1 MKINLNK
8 RRLLLALLV
17 PIFIQAQR
25 SPVTKEQINSVL
37 NQWHKAASDAN
48 FKAYFKLMD
57 QQSIFI
63 GTDPEELWN
72 KQEFMDFAKPYFD
85 RGKAWSFSSV
95 ERNIYMDKNQKYA
108 WFDEL
113 LSTQMELC
121 RGSGI
126 LMLTD
131 QGWKIRHYVLS
142 IAVPNED
149 VDQLVALKKEHDQ
162 SLIDALRKKHTLFFL

>member
-1 MKINLNK
+1 MKTSPNIK
-8 RRLLLALLV
+8 RLLFFILL
-17 PIFIQAQR
+17 PIFVQAQQ
-25 SPVTKEQINSVL
+25 SLGAKEQITSVL
-37 NQWHKAASDAN
+37 DQWHKAAADAS
-48 FKAYFKLMD
+48 FDTYFSLMD

-63 GTDPEELWN
+63 GTDAEELWN

-85 RGKAWSFSSV
+85 RGKAWSFTSV
-95 ERNIYMDKNQKYA
+95 ERNIYMDENQKYA

-162 SLIDALRKKHTLFFL
+162 SLIEALRNK

>member
-1 MKINLNK
+1 MKTSLTIK
-8 RRLLLALLV
+8 SLLFFVLV
-17 PIFIQAQR
+17 PIFVQAQQ
-25 SPVTKEQINSVL
+25 SLSAKEQITSVL
-37 NQWHKAASDAN
+37 DQWHKAAADAS
-48 FKAYFKLMD
+48 FDTYFSLMD

-63 GTDPEELWN
+63 GTDAEELWN

-85 RGKAWSFSSV
+85 RGKAWSFTSV
-95 ERNIYMDKNQKYA
+95 ERNIYMDENQKYA

-126 LMLTD
+126 LMLTN

-162 SLIDALRKKHTLFFL
+162 SLIEALRNK

>member
-1 MKINLNK
+1 MKTSLTIKSILFFV
-8 RRLLLALLV
+8 LV
-17 PIFIQAQR
+17 PIFVQAQQ
-25 SPVTKEQINSVL
+25 SLSAKEQITSVL
-37 NQWHKAASDAN
+37 DQWHKAAADAS
-48 FKAYFKLMD
+48 FDTYFSLMD

-63 GTDPEELWN
+63 GTDAEELWN

-85 RGKAWSFSSV
+85 RGKAWSFTSV
-95 ERNIYMDKNQKYA
+95 ERNIYMDENQKYA

-162 SLIDALRKKHTLFFL
+162 SLIEALRNK

>member
-1 MKINLNK
+1 MKTSPNIK
-8 RRLLLALLV
+8 RLLFFILL
-17 PIFIQAQR
+17 PIFVQAQQ
-25 SPVTKEQINSVL
+25 SLGAKEQITSVL
-37 NQWHKAASDAN
+37 DQWHKAAADAS
-48 FKAYFKLMD
+48 FDTYFSLMD

-63 GTDPEELWN
+63 GTDAEELWN

-85 RGKAWSFSSV
+85 RGKAWSFTSV
-95 ERNIYMDKNQKYA
+95 ERNIYMDENQKYA

-113 LSTQMELC
+113 LSTHMELC

-162 SLIDALRKKHTLFFL
+162 SLIEALRNK

>member
-1 MKINLNK
+1 MKTSPNIK
-8 RRLLLALLV
+8 RLLFFILL
-17 PIFIQAQR
+17 PIFVQAQQ
-25 SPVTKEQINSVL
+25 SLGAKEQITSVL
-37 NQWHKAASDAN
+37 DQWHKAAADAS
-48 FKAYFKLMD
+48 FDTYFSLMD

-63 GTDPEELWN
+63 GTDAEELWN

-85 RGKAWSFSSV
+85 RGKAWSFTAV
-95 ERNIYMDKNQKYA
+95 ERNIYMDENQKYA

-162 SLIDALRKKHTLFFL
+162 SLIEALRNK

>member
-1 MKINLNK
+1 MKTSPNIK
-8 RRLLLALLV
+8 QLLFFILL
-17 PIFIQAQR
+17 PIFVQAQQ
-25 SPVTKEQINSVL
+25 SLDAKEQITSVL
-37 NQWHKAASDAN
+37 DQWHKAAADAS
-48 FKAYFKLMD
+48 FDIYFSLMD

-63 GTDPEELWN
+63 GTDAEELWN

-85 RGKAWSFSSV
+85 RGKAWSFTAV
-95 ERNIYMDKNQKYA
+95 ERNIYMDENQKYA

-162 SLIDALRKKHTLFFL
+162 SLIEALRNK

>member
-8 RRLLLALLV
+8 SRLLLVLLV
-17 PIFIQAQR
+17 PIFIQAQQ
-25 SPVTKEQINSVL
+25 SPVVKEQITSVL
-37 NQWHKAASDAN
+37 DQWHKAGSDAN
-48 FKAYFKLMD
+48 FDAYFKLMD

-85 RGKAWSFSSV
+85 RGKAWSFTSV
-95 ERNIYMDKNQKYA
+95 ERNIYMDQNQKYA

-162 SLIDALRKKHTLFFL
+162 SLIDALRKK

>member
-8 RRLLLALLV
+8 SRLLLVLLV
-17 PIFIQAQR
+17 PIFIQAQQ
-25 SPVTKEQINSVL
+25 SPVVKEQIVSVL
-37 NQWHKAASDAN
+37 DQWHKAASDAN
-48 FKAYFKLMD
+48 FDAYFKLMD

-85 RGKAWSFSSV
+85 RGKAWSFTSV
-95 ERNIYMDKNQKYA
+95 ERNIYMDQNQKYA

-149 VDQLVALKKEHDQ
+149 VDQLVALKKQHDQ
-162 SLIDALRKKHTLFFL
+162 SLIDALRKK

>member
-17 PIFIQAQR
+17 PIFIQAQQ
-25 SPVTKEQINSVL
+25 SQVVKEQINSVL

-48 FKAYFKLMD
+48 FNAYFKLMD

-95 ERNIYMDKNQKYA
+95 ERNIYMDENQKYA

-149 VDQLVALKKEHDQ
+149 VDQLVVLKKEHDQ
-162 SLIDALRKKHTLFFL
+162 SLIDALRKK

>member
-8 RRLLLALLV
+8 SRLLLVLLV
-17 PIFIQAQR
+17 PIFIQAQQ
-25 SPVTKEQINSVL
+25 SLVVKEQITSIL
-37 NQWHKAASDAN
+37 DQWHKAASDAN
-48 FKAYFKLMD
+48 FDAYFKLMD

-85 RGKAWSFSSV
+85 RGKAWSFTSV
-95 ERNIYMDKNQKYA
+95 ERNIYMDQNQKYA

-162 SLIDALRKKHTLFFL
+162 SLIEALRNK

>member
-1 MKINLNK
+1 
-8 RRLLLALLV
+8 LL
-17 PIFIQAQR
+17 PIFVQAQQ
-25 SPVTKEQINSVL
+25 SLDAKEQITSVL
-37 NQWHKAASDAN
+37 DQWHKAAADAS
-48 FKAYFKLMD
+48 FDTYFSLMD

-63 GTDPEELWN
+63 GTDAEELWN

-85 RGKAWSFSSV
+85 RGKAWSFTAV
-95 ERNIYMDKNQKYA
+95 ERNIYMDENQKYA

-162 SLIDALRKKHTLFFL
+162 SLIEALRNK

>member
-1 MKINLNK
+1 MKINFNK
-8 RRLLLALLV
+8 SRLLLVLLV
-17 PIFIQAQR
+17 PIFIQAQQT
-25 SPVTKEQINSVL
+25 PVVKEEITSVL
-37 NQWHKAASDAN
+37 DQWHKAASDAN
-48 FKAYFKLMD
+48 FDAYFKLMD

-85 RGKAWSFSSV
+85 RGKAWSFTSV
-95 ERNIYMDKNQKYA
+95 ERNIYIDQNQKYA

-149 VDQLVALKKEHDQ
+149 VDQLVAIKKEHDQ
-162 SLIDALRKKHTLFFL
+162 SLIDALRKK

>member
-1 MKINLNK
+1 MKTSPNIK
-8 RRLLLALLV
+8 RLLFFVLLPFFV
-17 PIFIQAQR
+17 QAQQ
-25 SPVTKEQINSVL
+25 SLSAKEQITSVL
-37 NQWHKAASDAN
+37 DQWHKAAADAS
-48 FKAYFKLMD
+48 FDTYFSLMD

-63 GTDPEELWN
+63 GTDAEELWN

-85 RGKAWSFSSV
+85 RGKAWSFNAV
-95 ERNIYMDKNQKYA
+95 ERNIYMDENQKYA

-162 SLIDALRKKHTLFFL
+162 SLIEALRNK

>member
-17 PIFIQAQR
+17 PIFIQAQQ
-25 SPVTKEQINSVL
+25 SQVVKEQINSVL

-48 FKAYFKLMD
+48 FNAYFKLMD

-95 ERNIYMDKNQKYA
+95 ERNIYMDENQKYA

-149 VDQLVALKKEHDQ
+149 VDQLVELKKEHDQ
-162 SLIDALRKKHTLFFL
+162 SLIDALRKK

>member
-1 MKINLNK
+1 MKTSSNIK
-8 RRLLLALLV
+8 RLLF
-17 PIFIQAQR
+17 FIWLPMFVQAQQ
-25 SPVTKEQINSVL
+25 SIGAKEQITSVL
-37 NQWHKAASDAN
+37 DQWHKAAADAS
-48 FKAYFKLMD
+48 FDTYFSLMD

-63 GTDPEELWN
+63 GTDAEELWN

-85 RGKAWSFSSV
+85 RGKAWSFTSV
-95 ERNIYMDKNQKYA
+95 ERNIYMDENQKYA

-162 SLIDALRKKHTLFFL
+162 SLIEALRNK

>member
-1 MKINLNK
+1 MKTSLTIK
-8 RRLLLALLV
+8 SLLFFVLF
-17 PIFIQAQR
+17 PIFVQAQQ
-25 SPVTKEQINSVL
+25 SLSAKEQITSVL
-37 NQWHKAASDAN
+37 DQWHKAAADAS
-48 FKAYFKLMD
+48 FDTYFSLMD

-63 GTDPEELWN
+63 GTDAEELWN

-85 RGKAWSFSSV
+85 RGKAWSFTAV
-95 ERNIYMDKNQKYA
+95 ERNIYMDENQKYA

-162 SLIDALRKKHTLFFL
+162 SLIEALRNK

>member
-8 RRLLLALLV
+8 SRLLLVLLV
-17 PIFIQAQR
+17 PIFIQAQQ
-25 SPVTKEQINSVL
+25 SPVVKEQITSVL
-37 NQWHKAASDAN
+37 DQWHKAASDAN
-48 FKAYFKLMD
+48 FDAYFKLMD

-85 RGKAWSFSSV
+85 RGKAWSFTSV
-95 ERNIYMDKNQKYA
+95 ERNIYMDQNQKYA

-149 VDQLVALKKEHDQ
+149 VDQLVALKKDHDQ
-162 SLIDALRKKHTLFFL
+162 SLIEALRNK

>member
-1 MKINLNK
+1 MKTSPNIK
-8 RRLLLALLV
+8 RLLFFILL
-17 PIFIQAQR
+17 PIFVQAQQ
-25 SPVTKEQINSVL
+25 SLGAKEQITSVL
-37 NQWHKAASDAN
+37 DQWHKAAADAS
-48 FKAYFKLMD
+48 FDTYFSLMD

-63 GTDPEELWN
+63 GTDAEELWN

-85 RGKAWSFSSV
+85 RGKAWSFTAV
-95 ERNIYMDKNQKYA
+95 ERNIYMDENQKYA

-149 VDQLVALKKEHDQ
+149 VEQLVALKKEHDQ
-162 SLIDALRKKHTLFFL
+162 SLIEALRNK

>member
-8 RRLLLALLV
+8 SRLLLVLLV
-17 PIFIQAQR
+17 PIFIQAQQ
-25 SPVTKEQINSVL
+25 SPVVKEQIVSVL
-37 NQWHKAASDAN
+37 DQWHKAASDAN
-48 FKAYFKLMD
+48 FDAYFKLMD

-85 RGKAWSFSSV
+85 RGKAWSFTSV
-95 ERNIYMDKNQKYA
+95 ERNIYMDQNQKYA

-162 SLIDALRKKHTLFFL
+162 SLIDALRKK

>member
-17 PIFIQAQR
+17 PIFIQAQE
-25 SPVTKEQINSVL
+25 SQDVKEQINSVL

-48 FKAYFKLMD
+48 FNAYFKLMD

-162 SLIDALRKKHTLFFL
+162 SLIDALRKK

>member
-1 MKINLNK
+1 MKTSPNIK
-8 RRLLLALLV
+8 RLLFFVLLPFFV
-17 PIFIQAQR
+17 QAQQ
-25 SPVTKEQINSVL
+25 SLGAKEQITSVL
-37 NQWHKAASDAN
+37 DKWHKAAADAS
-48 FKAYFKLMD
+48 FETYFSLMD

-63 GTDPEELWN
+63 GTDAEELWN

-85 RGKAWSFSSV
+85 RGKAWSFNAV
-95 ERNIYMDKNQKYA
+95 ERNIYMDENQKYA

-162 SLIDALRKKHTLFFL
+162 SLIEALRNK

>member
-8 RRLLLALLV
+8 SRLLLVLLV
-17 PIFIQAQR
+17 PIFIQAQQ
-25 SPVTKEQINSVL
+25 SPVVKEQITSVL
-37 NQWHKAASDAN
+37 DQWHKAASDAN
-48 FKAYFKLMD
+48 FDAYFKLMD

-162 SLIDALRKKHTLFFL
+162 SLIDALRKK

>member
-8 RRLLLALLV
+8 SRLLLVLLV
-17 PIFIQAQR
+17 PIFIQAQQ
-25 SPVTKEQINSVL
+25 SPFVKEQITSVL
-37 NQWHKAASDAN
+37 DQWHKAASDAN
-48 FKAYFKLMD
+48 FDAYFKLMA

-85 RGKAWSFSSV
+85 RGKAWSFTSV
-95 ERNIYMDKNQKYA
+95 ERNIYMDQNQKYA

-149 VDQLVALKKEHDQ
+149 VDQLVALKKQHDQ
-162 SLIDALRKKHTLFFL
+162 SLIDALRKE

>member
-1 MKINLNK
+1 T
-8 RRLLLALLV
+8 A
-17 PIFIQAQR
+17 
-25 SPVTKEQINSVL
+25 
-37 NQWHKAASDAN
+37 
-48 FKAYFKLMD
+48 
-57 QQSIFI
+57 
-63 GTDPEELWN
+63 
-72 KQEFMDFAKPYFD
+72 
-85 RGKAWSFSSV
+85 V
-95 ERNIYMDKNQKYA
+95 ERNIYMDENQKYA

-162 SLIDALRKKHTLFFL
+162 NLIEALRNK

>member
-8 RRLLLALLV
+8 SRLLLVLLV
-17 PIFIQAQR
+17 PIFIQAQQ
-25 SPVTKEQINSVL
+25 SPVVKEQITSVL
-37 NQWHKAASDAN
+37 DQWHKAASDAN
-48 FKAYFKLMD
+48 FDAYFKLMD

-85 RGKAWSFSSV
+85 RGKAWSFASV
-95 ERNIYMDKNQKYA
+95 ERNIYMDQNQKYA

-162 SLIDALRKKHTLFFL
+162 SLIDALRKK

>member
-1 MKINLNK
+1 MKTSLTIK
-8 RRLLLALLV
+8 SLLFFVLV
-17 PIFIQAQR
+17 PIFVQAQQ
-25 SPVTKEQINSVL
+25 SLSAKEQITSVL
-37 NQWHKAASDAN
+37 DQWHKAAADAS
-48 FKAYFKLMD
+48 FDTYFSLMD

-63 GTDPEELWN
+63 GTDAEELWN

-85 RGKAWSFSSV
+85 RGKAWSFTSV
-95 ERNIYMDKNQKYA
+95 ERNIYMDENQKYA

-162 SLIDALRKKHTLFFL
+162 SLIEALRNK

>member
-1 MKINLNK
+1 MK
-8 RRLLLALLV
+8 RLLFFVLLPFFV
-17 PIFIQAQR
+17 QAQQ
-25 SPVTKEQINSVL
+25 SLGAKEQITSVL
-37 NQWHKAASDAN
+37 DQWHKAAADAS
-48 FKAYFKLMD
+48 FETYFSLMD

-63 GTDPEELWN
+63 GTDAEELWN

-85 RGKAWSFSSV
+85 RGKAWSFTSV
-95 ERNIYMDKNQKYA
+95 ERNIYMDENQKYA

-162 SLIDALRKKHTLFFL
+162 SLIEALRNK

>member
-1 MKINLNK
+1 MKTSPNIK
-8 RRLLLALLV
+8 RLLFFILL
-17 PIFIQAQR
+17 PIFVQAQQ
-25 SPVTKEQINSVL
+25 SLGVKEQITSVL
-37 NQWHKAASDAN
+37 DQWHKAAADAS
-48 FKAYFKLMD
+48 FDTYFSLMD

-63 GTDPEELWN
+63 GTDAEELWN

-85 RGKAWSFSSV
+85 RGKAWSFTSV
-95 ERNIYMDKNQKYA
+95 ERNIYMDENQKYA

-162 SLIDALRKKHTLFFL
+162 SLIEALRNK

>member
-8 RRLLLALLV
+8 SQLLLVLLV
-17 PIFIQAQR
+17 PIFIQAQQ
-25 SPVTKEQINSVL
+25 SPVLKEQITSVL
-37 NQWHKAASDAN
+37 DQWHKAASDAN
-48 FKAYFKLMD
+48 FDAYFKLMD
-57 QQSIFI
+57 HQSIFI

-85 RGKAWSFSSV
+85 RGKAWSFTSV
-95 ERNIYMDKNQKYA
+95 ERNIYMDQNQKYA

-149 VDQLVALKKEHDQ
+149 VDQLVALKKQHDQ
-162 SLIDALRKKHTLFFL
+162 SLIDALRKK